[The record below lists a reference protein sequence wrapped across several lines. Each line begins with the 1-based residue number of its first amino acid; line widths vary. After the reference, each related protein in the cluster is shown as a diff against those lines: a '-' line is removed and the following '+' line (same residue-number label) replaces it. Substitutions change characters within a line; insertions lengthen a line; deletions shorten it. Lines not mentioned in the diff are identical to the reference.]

1 MYVLQHYNLL
11 TIKQKQLSIRSFALL
26 ATDLCLLNMT
36 SCYFENKYM
45 YIYGYQMNTRPQIN
59 N

>member
-26 ATDLCLLNMT
+26 ATDLSLLNMT